1 MIGQHVPLLAQLVW
15 LQGERHGGGGPEGH
29 GGPGERRAACV
40 HALWSESSSPSGGPG
55 LMRSVTQRPALRS
68 KLLRG
73 VSLASPGAPL

>member
-1 MIGQHVPLLAQLVW
+1 MVGVAQKDMVGQ
-15 LQGERHGGGGPEGH
+15 GRGGLRVCTPCGV
-29 GGPGERRAACV
+29 RAVLRA
-40 HALWSESSSPSGGPG
+40 GGPG